1 MSDVRFAKSHEWVS
15 LDGTIATIGIS
26 DFAVKSLTDLVYLE
40 LPKLGKFLKPGDTF
54 GVVESVKSASD
65 LYSPVAG
72 TVREVNTPL
81 AQDLGALSD
90 DPYGA
95 GWLLKLDLEGDPA
108 ATIDGLMDRAAYDAF
123 CASESH

>member
-1 MSDVRFAKSHEWVS
+1 M
-15 LDGTIATIGIS
+15 
-26 DFAVKSLTDLVYLE
+26 
-40 LPKLGKFLKPGDTF
+40 
-54 GVVESVKSASD
+54 VESVKSASD

-95 GWLLKLDLEGDPA
+95 GWLLKLDLEGDPS

>member
-1 MSDVRFAKSHEWVS
+1 MSEARFAKSHEWV
-15 LDGTIATIGIS
+15 LVDGPSATIGIS

-40 LPKLGKFLKPGDTF
+40 LPKPGKFLKPGDTF

-65 LYSPVAG
+65 LYSPIAG

-81 AQDLGALSD
+81 SQDLGALSD
-90 DPYGA
+90 DPYGT
-95 GWLLKLDLEGDPA
+95 GWLLKLDIEGDPG
-108 ATIDGLMDRAAYDAF
+108 TVLEGLMDRAAYDAF